1 PQPVIG
7 TGGQMVIVAT
17 ATDPKTGKPVQRS
30 LVLPC
35 PTDIAVSSTPAIG
48 SSLAGA
54 ASVTITSPSDITF
67 NVGVG
72 IAAGNFP
79 QATLFGYQR
88 AAVNIVASGS
98 PHNIAPGPLRSTV
111 PGTTPA

>member
-1 PQPVIG
+1 MFAAVAACGGSLPSTNPTLNGNFFRIDPAGPQPKIG
-7 TGGQMVIVAT
+7 SGGQMVLVAT
-17 ATDPKTGKPVQRS
+17 GTDPKTGIAIQRT

-35 PTDIAVSSTPAIG
+35 PRDIAVSSTPAIG

-54 ASVTITSPSDITF
+54 TSLTIASPSDITF

-79 QATLFGYQR
+79 QVTLF
-88 AAVNIVASGS
+88 
-98 PHNIAPGPLRSTV
+98 
-111 PGTTPA
+111 